1 MPGVLIG
8 IDSSQASERA
18 LRCGLEIAAAEKV
31 PVVIV
36 HAIPWSPYSFTTAEE
51 NERRAAVRDQ
61 ELAAAQEQL
70 LDPALARAANAA
82 VPAEAIVKHAHPVD
96 LLVDI
101 AEERQMSHIV
111 IGRTGESR
119 VKHLLFGGVP
129 GRLIAAAPVPVT
141 VVP

>member
-1 MPGVLIG
+1 MPGVVIG
-8 IDSSQASERA
+8 IDSSEASERA
-18 LRCGLEIAAAEKV
+18 LRCGLAIAAAEKV
-31 PVVIV
+31 PVLIV

-61 ELAAAQEQL
+61 ELTAAREQL
-70 LDPALARAANAA
+70 LEPALARASDAG
-82 VPAEAIVKHAHPVD
+82 VPAEALVKHAHPVD
-96 LLVDI
+96 LLVDVT
-101 AEERQMSHIV
+101 EEREMTHIV

-119 VKHLLFGGVP
+119 VSHLLFGGVP

>member
-8 IDSSQASERA
+8 IDSSEASERA
-18 LRCGLEIAAAEKV
+18 LRCGLEMAAAEKV
-31 PVVIV
+31 PVLIV

-51 NERRAAVRDQ
+51 NDRRAAVRDR
-61 ELAAAQEQL
+61 ELTAAREQL
-70 LDPALARAANAA
+70 LQPAMARAADAG
-82 VPAEAIVKHAHPVD
+82 VPADGLVKHAHPVD
-96 LLVDI
+96 LLVDV

-119 VKHLLFGGVP
+119 VKNLLFGSVP
-129 GRLIAAAPVPVT
+129 ARLIAAAPVPVT

>member
-1 MPGVLIG
+1 MSGVLIG
-8 IDSSQASERA
+8 IDSSDASERA

-31 PVVIV
+31 PVLIV

-51 NERRAAVRDQ
+51 NDQRAAVRDR
-61 ELAAAQEQL
+61 ELAAAQQQL
-70 LDPALARAANAA
+70 LGPALARAADAGVTA
-82 VPAEAIVKHAHPVD
+82 DGLVQHAHPVD
-96 LLVDI
+96 LLVDL
-101 AEERQMSHIV
+101 AEEHKMSHIV

-119 VKHLLFGGVP
+119 VKNMLFGGVP

>member
-1 MPGVLIG
+1 MSGVLIG
-8 IDSSQASERA
+8 IDSSEASDRA

-31 PVVIV
+31 PVLIV

-51 NERRAAVRDQ
+51 NDQRAAVRDR
-61 ELAAAQEQL
+61 ELAAAQQQL
-70 LDPALARAANAA
+70 LGPALARAAQAGVTA
-82 VPAEAIVKHAHPVD
+82 DGLVQHAHPVD
-96 LLVDI
+96 LLVDL
-101 AEERQMSHIV
+101 ADERRMSHIV